1 MRRIFRLTIEGKGPY
16 DIARILFEDKV
27 EAPAVYFARKGIGVW
42 KSKTEFAYP
51 YNWSGYIVGQIL
63 SKPEYMGHTVNF
75 RSHKLSYKDKTSIPN
90 PKEDWLIFENTH
102 EAIIEPETWELAQQ
116 LRKTPR
122 RIDTIGEANPLTG
135 LLYCADCG
143 AKMYNHRSRGG
154 TEGTPYPSDFFDCSS
169 YTHDFI
175 NKFIDH
181 RCSQLG
187 EIGVLFCQSKELL
200 YTGSI
205 FLIARQAFLRF
216 CNV

>member
-1 MRRIFRLTIEGKGPY
+1 
-16 DIARILFEDKV
+16 
-27 EAPAVYFARKGIGVW
+27 
-42 KSKTEFAYP
+42 
-51 YNWSGYIVGQIL
+51 
-63 SKPEYMGHTVNF
+63 MGHTVNF

-169 YTHDFI
+169 
-175 NKFIDH
+175 
-181 RCSQLG
+181 
-187 EIGVLFCQSKELL
+187 L
-200 YTGSI
+200 YTGTSEAWKG
-205 FLIARQAFLRF
+205 LLRALYYH
-216 CNV
+216 